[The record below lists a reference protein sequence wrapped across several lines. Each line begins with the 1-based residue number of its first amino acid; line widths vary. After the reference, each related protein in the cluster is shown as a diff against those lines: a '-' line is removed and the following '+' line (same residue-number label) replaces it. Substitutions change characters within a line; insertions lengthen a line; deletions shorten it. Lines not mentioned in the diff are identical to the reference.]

1 MKIKINLANWL
12 LFLVWQVGIS
22 AMFYKNSAKI
32 LLAEGRVRLKLE
44 QLHQEIWENL
54 IKFPDTQ

>member
-44 QLHQEIWENL
+44 QLHQEI
-54 IKFPDTQ
+54 